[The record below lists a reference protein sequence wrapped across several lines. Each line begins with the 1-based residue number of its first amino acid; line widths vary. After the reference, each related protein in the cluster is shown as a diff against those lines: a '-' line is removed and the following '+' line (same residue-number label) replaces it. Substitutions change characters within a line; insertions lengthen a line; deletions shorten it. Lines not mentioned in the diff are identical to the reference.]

1 LIVRSP
7 TTVSVKILEKEYQV
21 NCPEEEIDE
30 LAASARYL
38 DAQMR
43 AIRDSGKVLGLDRM
57 AVMAALNISHDL
69 LRMRGAQSA
78 ESNATTRRAHELVQR
93 VELALAEAR
102 QLSL

>member
-1 LIVRSP
+1 MPRQP

-21 NCPEEEIDE
+21 ACPEEEIDE

-43 AIRDSGKVLGLDRM
+43 SIRDSGKVLGLDRM

-69 LRMRGAQSA
+69 LRLKNERSTVDAGV
-78 ESNATTRRAHELVQR
+78 ERRTHELTQR
-93 VELALAEAR
+93 VDTALAEAK
-102 QLSL
+102 QMSL